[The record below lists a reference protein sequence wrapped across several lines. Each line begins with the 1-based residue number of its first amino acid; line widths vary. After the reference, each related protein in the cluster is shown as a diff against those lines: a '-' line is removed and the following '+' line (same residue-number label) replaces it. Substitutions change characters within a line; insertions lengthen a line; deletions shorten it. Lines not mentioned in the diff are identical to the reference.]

1 MLGREEPSS
10 ASRAEDTRVPSG
22 SMRLAVL
29 VLAEVACPTT
39 NPLCVKGAI
48 SGPFGRDDPDR
59 RRGARMPKGLVGPGV
74 TSPKSRP
81 PGCRAGHAGYESFPL
96 VLPGPY
102 FWVSMRSW
110 R

>member
-39 NPLCVKGAI
+39 AL
-48 SGPFGRDDPDR
+48 
-59 RRGARMPKGLVGPGV
+59 RGVWKRLIGV
-74 TSPKSRP
+74 TEKASLR
-81 PGCRAGHAGYESFPL
+81 GLTAHHLERCETLVAARFPRT
-96 VLPGPY
+96 
-102 FWVSMRSW
+102 WKAW
-110 R
+110 